1 MIFGYFTLLVALVI
15 SAVAE
20 YYSIVG
26 LTAIFS
32 AAFWPI
38 VIMGAVLGIGKI
50 TAAVWLKLNWERASW
65 TYKLYLVPAVAFL
78 MLLTSM
84 GIFGFLSKAHSDQS
98 LVSGDSQAKVAIYD
112 EKIQTAKDN
121 IDDNRKILKQL
132 DDSVDQVMG
141 RSSDEKGADK
151 AVYLRKSQQKDR
163 ARLQA
168 EIQAEQKTISKLN
181 EEVAPLRAEFR
192 KVESEVGPIKYIA
205 ALIYG
210 DNPDTNILEK
220 AVRLVIMLIVAV
232 FDPLALVLIL
242 AAQQSIKWARGEE
255 QTPVEVNK
263 HTQTV
268 VETNTVGEPHESTPP
283 VEEQTV
289 VDECAVVDAEHTA
302 QSVSTESTTAEDVDL
317 FAYLKKPFVHF
328 SNLPPMV
335 AKREVVV
342 DEEDNIRPLTE
353 EEVMAVDYE
362 EDDGPLSEEQVA
374 QLIKSV
380 EAFKAAADAKEPED
394 DTAIEPKVG
403 TQRSSPE
410 ILALGIDEVE
420 RPGDYITPPEY
431 TGPMKEVIEE
441 HIDPNTRIKTLSHSW
456 VPDLEAHADNI
467 DRAKAANADF
477 GTKFPE
483 SATKGDM
490 YLRVDFLPARLF
502 KFNGVKWIEV
512 DKAATDSYTYNEE
525 YIKYLID
532 KINSGEYDVDTLS
545 ESEQEQIREYLKK
558 Q

>member
-1 MIFGYFTLLVALVI
+1 MIYGYFTLFVALVI
-15 SAVAE
+15 SAIAE
-20 YYSIVG
+20 YYSIIG

-32 AAFWPI
+32 AAFWPV
-38 VIMGAVLGIGKI
+38 VIMGAALGVGKL
-50 TAAVWLKLNWERASW
+50 TAAVWLKLNWDRASW
-65 TYKLYLVPAVAFL
+65 PYKLYLVPAVAFL
-78 MLLTSM
+78 MVLTSL
-84 GIFGFLSKAHSDQS
+84 GCFGYLSKAHSDQS
-98 LVSGDSQAKVAIYD
+98 LVSGDSMAKVAIYD
-112 EKIQTAKDN
+112 EKIKTAKDN
-121 IDDNRKILKQL
+121 IDTNRTALKQM
-132 DDSVDQVMG
+132 DAAVDQVMG
-141 RSSDEKGADK
+141 RSNDEKGADK
-151 AVYLRKSQQKDR
+151 AVSIRRSQSKER
-163 ARLQA
+163 TRLLA
-168 EIQAEQKTISKLN
+168 EIEVEQKKVAALS
-181 EEVAPLRAEFR
+181 EERAPYAAEFR
-192 KVESEVGPIKYIA
+192 RIENEVGPIKYIA

-210 DNPDTNILEK
+210 DNPDANILEK

-268 VETNTVGEPHESTPP
+268 VDNNTVGEPHESTPP

-335 AKREVVV
+335 YKREVV
-342 DEEDNIRPLTE
+342 DEEDNTRPLTE
-353 EEVMAVDYE
+353 EEVMAPAYE

-380 EAFKAAADAKEPED
+380 EAFKAAADAREPED
-394 DTAIEPKVG
+394 DTAIEPEVG

-410 ILALGIDEVE
+410 ILALGIDEIE

-431 TGPMKEVIEE
+431 TGPMKEIVEE

-456 VPDLEAHADNI
+456 VPDLDAHADNI